1 MLCFL
6 LNNCVI
12 FRLGFQC
19 KNGDCIDARSR
30 CDNDN
35 DCVDGSDEADCF
47 SDTDHFLLKIF
58 IDYDSIKSD
67 GFRIF
72 WVVHSDLSSVTNDTY
87 LFMPAYS
94 YYNHSDPNQL
104 HLVNTTWIKEQSF
117 VFDNLQPES
126 TYKVFIYT
134 KLSKNGTILNP
145 ISNLN
150 VTTRSLNPDPPE
162 NLTATILD
170 YKTIKLDWLAP
181 INKSRKTLDGY
192 KILYSPPIPSV
203 VVRTTTEQIELCCFE
218 VGIEYKFQVFSL
230 RKKLESLR
238 SATINVRINPQ
249 VIVKNLRAKK
259 LTTSSITLEW
269 QANTNNVS
277 KWFIIFDCGDYFTNF
292 SKNIT
297 IDESLAEIDD
307 LAPGVLYEF
316 KIFPFVNDR
325 VGFEGVTNNIITIET
340 LGEKL
345 PSVVFDHNAFSDKI
359 SLNWSSPS
367 YLNDTAV
374 DWTYGIFLGESI
386 SDLILKAQTKD
397 NVAILKNLISCHNY
411 YIEIRLMKPH
421 GIGPSQSTKLITTKM
436 DHENPPVSIYHDRI
450 IKNSKIKIFWSKNSF
465 CEITEK
471 IGYILSIHNLITDH
485 EDRFRFRPTDES
497 YKYLI
502 LSTHFGAVYEIKL
515 TVAKSNSDWNQ
526 TLIVEALP
534 MPTITKLFANQETDG
549 RIKIDWSMVDD
560 DFGDNERHL
569 LSYQVF
575 LHNNKNVTD
584 GQMVQL
590 KEPPA
595 FIKPKIKSNHY
606 FIGITVYDDHGYV
619 SQMSKL
625 FHLYYFQNY
634 CKSETTENRRKFNF
648 FFKIK

>member
-1 MLCFL
+1 
-6 LNNCVI
+6 
-12 FRLGFQC
+12 
-19 KNGDCIDARSR
+19 
-30 CDNDN
+30 
-35 DCVDGSDEADCF
+35 
-47 SDTDHFLLKIF
+47 
-58 IDYDSIKSD
+58 
-67 GFRIF
+67 
-72 WVVHSDLSSVTNDTY
+72 
-87 LFMPAYS
+87 MPAYS

-316 KIFPFVNDR
+316 KIFPFWALKVSP
-325 VGFEGVTNNIITIET
+325 IT
-340 LGEKL
+340 
-345 PSVVFDHNAFSDKI
+345 
-359 SLNWSSPS
+359 
-367 YLNDTAV
+367 
-374 DWTYGIFLGESI
+374 
-386 SDLILKAQTKD
+386 
-397 NVAILKNLISCHNY
+397 
-411 YIEIRLMKPH
+411 
-421 GIGPSQSTKLITTKM
+421 
-436 DHENPPVSIYHDRI
+436 
-450 IKNSKIKIFWSKNSF
+450 
-465 CEITEK
+465 
-471 IGYILSIHNLITDH
+471 
-485 EDRFRFRPTDES
+485 
-497 YKYLI
+497 
-502 LSTHFGAVYEIKL
+502 
-515 TVAKSNSDWNQ
+515 
-526 TLIVEALP
+526 
-534 MPTITKLFANQETDG
+534 
-549 RIKIDWSMVDD
+549 
-560 DFGDNERHL
+560 
-569 LSYQVF
+569 
-575 LHNNKNVTD
+575 
-584 GQMVQL
+584 
-590 KEPPA
+590 
-595 FIKPKIKSNHY
+595 
-606 FIGITVYDDHGYV
+606 
-619 SQMSKL
+619 
-625 FHLYYFQNY
+625 
-634 CKSETTENRRKFNF
+634 
-648 FFKIK
+648 